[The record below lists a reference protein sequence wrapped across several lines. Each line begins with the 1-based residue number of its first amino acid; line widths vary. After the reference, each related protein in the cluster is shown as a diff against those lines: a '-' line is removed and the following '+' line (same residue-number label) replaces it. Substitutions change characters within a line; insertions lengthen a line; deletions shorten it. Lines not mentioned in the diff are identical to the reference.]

1 MDEVGEGLGMTGS
14 IKMVVFD
21 LDGVLVDIDSSW
33 QTIHRAFNVD
43 NEENFRKHLRNEI
56 DYSEFMRS
64 DIGLWGNPHA
74 AQLRDIFDRVPL
86 MKGTKDVL
94 DALRK
99 RKLKTAIIS
108 SGILMLAERVKDELS
123 IDHVFAN
130 RLLTDDE
137 GRLLGEGEES
147 VTLRNKGVVLE
158 RLCRAEAVK
167 PVECAV
173 VGDSR
178 FDLSLF
184 EKGGVSIAFNAQ
196 DRVILEA
203 ADVIIEEKDLRL
215 ILPWII
221 GGRGAKAYVSFRYG
235 TEVAAKVI
243 VGAVSPDNFPV
254 PPGLFIKSSRRK
266 TEAETRVFCAKGAGT
281 LLATLDDLLSSIQL
295 AEKTI
300 RTLESLS

>member
-1 MDEVGEGLGMTGS
+1 MDEVGKGTGLTGL

-33 QTIHRAFNVD
+33 QTIHRAFGVD
-43 NEENFRKHLRNEI
+43 NEENFQKHLRNEI
-56 DYSEFMRS
+56 DYREFMRS
-64 DIGLWGNPHA
+64 DIGLWGNPNA
-74 AQLRDIFDRVPL
+74 TRIRRILDRVPL
-86 MKGTKDVL
+86 MRGVREVL

-108 SGILMLAERVKDELS
+108 SGILMLAERVKEELG
-123 IDHVFAN
+123 IDRVFAN

-137 GRLLGEGEES
+137 GRLLGEGEEL

-158 RLCRAEAVK
+158 RLCRAEAVML
-167 PVECAV
+167 EDCAV

-178 FDLSLF
+178 FDVSLF
-184 EKGGVSIAFNAQ
+184 EKAGFSIAFNAQ

-203 ADVIIEEKDLRL
+203 ADVIIEGKDLRL

-221 GGRGAKAYVSFRYG
+221 GCRGAKAYTSFRYG
-235 TEVAAKVI
+235 TEATAEI
-243 VGAVSPDNFPV
+243 IIGAISPDNFPV
-254 PPGLFIKSSRRK
+254 PPGLSIKSSRRK
-266 TEAETRVFCAKGAGT
+266 TEAETRVFCAKGFGT

-300 RTLESLS
+300 RTLEAWS